1 MFQTTNQ
8 LVSHSQ
14 CWLYLRLFPFV
25 GPTCLRLVGWHVA
38 AESPSRPSGRWAGPF
53 RNGAGLGTLEK
64 CQCLVLISWADH
76 RKTIGKW
83 RFTSLPEDQWEIFR
97 ILQRAGTFVAYFWP
111 YFVGIFPCI
120 GFRFLT

>member
-25 GPTCLRLVGWHVA
+25 GPTCPRLVGWHVA

-83 RFTSLPEDQWEIFR
+83 RFTIWLFNIAMENPLEIEVSSWDNH
-97 ILQRAGTFVAYFWP
+97 L
-111 YFVGIFPCI
+111 
-120 GFRFLT
+120 